1 MLQDSFSY
9 AQEAVWG
16 KWERWLL
23 LLMSIVVFPLITGYI
38 AKIYRGDQPA
48 PRFEEGGLF
57 IMGLK
62 LIFAMLIYAIP
73 VIAVF
78 AVTVFYAIINVM
90 PYIISDNPAFIF
102 NNPDKFVGVLLGIA
116 GGLIITLILA
126 IIISLVSTIALIR
139 LAREGKFSEAF
150 NFGAV
155 METVHA
161 IGWGRYIVA
170 MIIYWTF
177 SIVLFVAIGIV
188 AMIIY
193 WTFSIVLFVAIGL
206 LNLIPV
212 VGMAMY
218 WIIYIIIIVPYI
230 VFSARYITL
239 VYESASQ
246 VIPKIPVEISG

>member
-1 MLQDSFSY
+1 MIVMDYGKMLQDSFSY

-177 SIVLFVAIGIV
+177 SIVLFVAIG
-188 AMIIY
+188 
-193 WTFSIVLFVAIGL
+193 L

>member
-1 MLQDSFSY
+1 MIGMDYGKMLQDSYFY
-9 AQEAVWG
+9 ARDAVWG

-23 LLMSIVVFPLITGYI
+23 LLMSIVIFPLITGYI

-62 LIFAMLIYAIP
+62 LIFAMFIYAIP

-78 AVTVFYAIINVM
+78 ALTVFYAIVNFM

-102 NNPDKFVGVLLGIA
+102 NNPEKFVGVLLGIA

-126 IIISLVSTIALIR
+126 IIISLISTIALIR
-139 LAREGKFSEAF
+139 LAKEGKLSEAF

-155 METVHA
+155 MQTIHS

-170 MIIYWTF
+170 MIIYWVF
-177 SIVLFVAIGIV
+177 SVVLFVLIG
-188 AMIIY
+188 
-193 WTFSIVLFVAIGL
+193 F

-212 VGMAMY
+212 AGMAIY
-218 WIIYIIIIVPYI
+218 WSIYIIIIVPYI
-230 VFSARYITL
+230 VFSARYLTL
-239 VYESASQ
+239 VYESASP
-246 VIPKIPVEISG
+246 VIPETPVETSG